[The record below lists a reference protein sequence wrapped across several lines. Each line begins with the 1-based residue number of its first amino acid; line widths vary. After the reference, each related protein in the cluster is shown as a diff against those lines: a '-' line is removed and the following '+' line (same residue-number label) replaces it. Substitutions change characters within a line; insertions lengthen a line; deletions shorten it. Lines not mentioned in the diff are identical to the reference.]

1 MEEPLRI
8 EHILSSRGISISDT
22 AAILQAFLA
31 TLDNHHF
38 ASKNNGEAEKATVAS
53 DSNSW
58 NKPRKSR
65 QEMEEESILKQFDL
79 ISKQSETRL
88 VSDDTYERLK
98 MIRDS
103 ILGEA
108 SGRPVLPS
116 EIVKATKR
124 DNAGIDMNHG
134 VNNQNHDFEEIIDE
148 TQQFIEELHEA
159 EQDLSRKEKEKQ
171 ERKRRQ
177 EAKQAKKEK
186 KAAKKAKKE
195 AKRERRDKRKA
206 ESANSHDGGKKR
218 VKVEE
223 FSL

>member
-1 MEEPLRI
+1 MEEPPRI
-8 EHILSSRGISISDT
+8 EHIVSSRGISISDT

-31 TLDNHHF
+31 TLDNQHF
-38 ASKNNGEAEKATVAS
+38 ASQDHAEAEKMTTAS

-58 NKPRKSR
+58 NTPRKSR
-65 QEMEEESILKQFDL
+65 QETEEESILKQFDL
-79 ISKQSETRL
+79 ISKQFESRL

-103 ILGEA
+103 ILAEA

-116 EIVKATKR
+116 EVAKATQR
-124 DNAGIDMNHG
+124 DDAGSDKGHD
-134 VNNQNHDFEEIIDE
+134 VNNENHETEGIIDE
-148 TQQFIEELHEA
+148 TQKFIAEFHEA
-159 EQDLSRKEKEKQ
+159 ERDLNQKEKEQQ
-171 ERKRRQ
+171 EQKRRK
-177 EAKQAKKEK
+177 EAKLAKKEK

-206 ESANSHDGGKKR
+206 ESANSHDGDKKR

-223 FSL
+223 FFM

>member
-1 MEEPLRI
+1 MEEPPRI
-8 EHILSSRGISISDT
+8 EHIVSSRGISISDT

-38 ASKNNGEAEKATVAS
+38 SPKNHGEAEKATVAS

-79 ISKQSETRL
+79 ISKQFETRL

-116 EIVKATKR
+116 EIVKATKQ
-124 DNAGIDMNHG
+124 DNAGIHMNHG
-134 VNNQNHDFEEIIDE
+134 VNNQNRDFEEIIDE

-177 EAKQAKKEK
+177 EAKKEK

>member
-1 MEEPLRI
+1 MEEPPRI
-8 EHILSSRGISISDT
+8 EHIVSSRGISISDT

-38 ASKNNGEAEKATVAS
+38 APQDHAEAEKTTTAS

-58 NKPRKSR
+58 NTPRKSR

-79 ISKQSETRL
+79 ISKQFESRL

-116 EIVKATKR
+116 EVVKVTQR
-124 DNAGIDMNHG
+124 ENAGIDKGHVDNENHES
-134 VNNQNHDFEEIIDE
+134 EEIIDE
-148 TQQFIEELHEA
+148 TQQFIAELHEA
-159 EQDLSRKEKEKQ
+159 ERDLNRKEKEQQ
-171 ERKRRQ
+171 EQKRRK
-177 EAKQAKKEK
+177 EAKLAKKEK

-195 AKRERRDKRKA
+195 EKRERRDKRKA
-206 ESANSHDGGKKR
+206 AK
-218 VKVEE
+218 
-223 FSL
+223 